1 MILSKETDAKILN
14 KVQSYW
20 QSTVRSQAWKE
31 WFFTAV
37 KCERYKSGSFY
48 GDDGKTLSNMTM
60 AQFENELNSG
70 KEDYEPISLRRDSKI
85 SVNLIDAY
93 VNSLVG
99 EQLKTKTSVSVRAG
113 ELASDLSNL
122 PSPLSGSQEDLDL
135 SVKAYNAQLYKK
147 YEQCN
152 VLYYQGR
159 GLEDM
164 LVYGMSG
171 GFFDVVDG
179 NWSYSRIN
187 PLYIVPDLRDETV
200 GFDDS
205 EFVGQLIPM
214 SVKKAFHLFPK
225 MREILD
231 KKSLEETILQFISPA
246 RLMYMSGATDIVTNG
261 SIVFVKMV
269 EWKEWE
275 TSYSGVAQNGRQFTV
290 FDEEMAEQFAYSKKL
305 ITEGKSE
312 RIHRAYYAGDVLLH
326 YACLDFSQPR
336 EQFSLVLSCLSKKSS
351 AGGFYVP
358 KSMVENLL
366 DIHDAFLVSLSK
378 ATYLSISKKI
388 AVNKSILKN
397 HKFSSPRQI
406 KKELASPTTVLLCD
420 DPTRDLVDFSHQ
432 QQINIH
438 ASLTEEFMRVA
449 DRATGINREQQG
461 LQTNANTGIAIKERQ
476 VQAIT
481 SNIYAFNEFDNFK
494 KKIGRLFLQ
503 TLQMQN
509 IGRTDIFYPAHPTQG
524 GYIALNVQNGDKI
537 LRDINFLPL
546 DVYIEETPYYLSSKE
561 EQLELLLNLFQSPIA
576 PVLLQIPGLIEKLPI
591 PLDPE
596 IASQI
601 GQFFQAQQQTASQN
615 AQPQP
620 QGLTVQ

>member
-1 MILSKETDAKILN
+1 MRSERYFKILN

-20 QSTVRSQAWKE
+20 SSTIRSQAWKE

-48 GDDGKTLSNMTM
+48 GSDGQSLANMSM
-60 AQFENELNSG
+60 AQFENELNEGNKDYDPVSNR
-70 KEDYEPISLRRDSKI
+70 KEPKL

-99 EQLKTKTSVSVRAG
+99 EQLKTKTSVSVRSG
-113 ELASDLSNL
+113 ELGSDLTNL
-122 PSPLSGSQEDLDL
+122 PSPLSASQEDLDL
-135 SVKAYNAQLYKK
+135 YVKAYNAQLYKK

-152 VLYYQGR
+152 VVYYQGR
-159 GLEDM
+159 VLEDM
-164 LVYGMSG
+164 LIYGLGG
-171 GFFDVVDG
+171 GFFDVV
-179 NWSYSRIN
+179 NNEMTYKRVN

-205 EFVGQLIPM
+205 EFVGQLIPL
-214 SVKKAFHLFPK
+214 SLKKAFHLFPK
-225 MREILD
+225 IRDILD
-231 KKSLEETILQFISPA
+231 KDSLNETQVQYISPA
-246 RLMYMSGATDIVTNG
+246 KLMYMSGGSNIVCDGAT
-261 SIVFVKMV
+261 VFVKMV

-275 TSYSGVAQNGRQFTV
+275 TSYSGIAKNGRDFTV

-312 RIHRAYYAGDVLLH
+312 HIHRAYYAGETLLH
-326 YACLDFSQPR
+326 YAALEFSQPR

-351 AGGFYVP
+351 SAGFYIP

-378 ATYLSISKKI
+378 ATYLSFSKKLAIDPTAVAGMAKKNDSRKIKREI
-388 AVNKSILKN
+388 ASPNSILLIKDPQKN
-397 HKFSSPRQI
+397 
-406 KKELASPTTVLLCD
+406 
-420 DPTRDLVDFSHQ
+420 LVDFSHQ
-432 QQINIH
+432 QQITIH
-438 ASLTEEFMRVA
+438 GSLVEEFLRMA

-461 LQTNANTGIAIKERQ
+461 LPTNAHTGIAIKERQ

-509 IGRTDIFYPAHPTQG
+509 IGRTDIFYPAHPTRG
-524 GYIALNVQNGDKI
+524 GYIALNVQQGDKL
-537 LRDINFLPL
+537 LRDINFLPM

-561 EQLELLLNLFQSPIA
+561 EQLELLLNLFQSPLA
-576 PVLLQIPGLIEKLPI
+576 PLLLQSPGLIEKLPI

-596 IASQI
+596 IASEL
-601 GQFFQAQQQTASQN
+601 GMMAQAQQQAGISQN
-615 AQPQP
+615 TQPQTEGMP
-620 QGLTVQ
+620 L